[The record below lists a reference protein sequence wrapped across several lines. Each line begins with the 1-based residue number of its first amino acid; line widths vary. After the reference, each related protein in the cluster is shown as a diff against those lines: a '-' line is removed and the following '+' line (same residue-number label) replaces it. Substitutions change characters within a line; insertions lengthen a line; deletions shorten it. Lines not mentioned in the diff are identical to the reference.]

1 VEIDTRSLGF
11 IGQVHPDVCE
21 SWGIETD
28 VYAAELDFD
37 AIEKLERREV
47 RFVHLPKFPA
57 IVRDFAMV
65 VEDSLP
71 VGELEKCIKQNAGE
85 LLEKAELF
93 DVYRGAPI
101 LPGFKSVAFSLSY
114 RSADRTLKEGE
125 VNEIN
130 ERVLSALKDKYKVV
144 LRDI

>member
-1 VEIDTRSLGF
+1 
-11 IGQVHPDVCE
+11 
-21 SWGIETD
+21 
-28 VYAAELDFD
+28 
-37 AIEKLERREV
+37 
-47 RFVHLPKFPA
+47 
-57 IVRDFAMV
+57 MV